1 MPPLDPTAHSFGCGR
16 AANGMP
22 FALQAIAGPGREAA
36 LVAAS
41 RMFGD
46 RVDG

>member
-1 MPPLDPTAHSFGCGR
+1 
-16 AANGMP
+16 MP

-41 RMFGD
+41 RVFGSIKN
-46 RVDG
+46 R

>member
-1 MPPLDPTAHSFGCGR
+1 MPQLDPTAHALGCGR
-16 AANGMP
+16 MANGIP

-41 RMFGD
+41 RVFGD